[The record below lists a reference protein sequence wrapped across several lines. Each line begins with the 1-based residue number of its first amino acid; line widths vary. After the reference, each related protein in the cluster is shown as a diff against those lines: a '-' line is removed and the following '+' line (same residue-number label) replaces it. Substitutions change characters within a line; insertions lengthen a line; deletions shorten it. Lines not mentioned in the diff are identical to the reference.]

1 MIRDVWQTVQRMKL
15 YILRVE
21 ILTFGLGFSLL
32 VFAFVPVL
40 MCLLYLSVVH
50 IIAQN
55 ETKSLVA
62 ERLQAFLKRVTIN
75 ENLHPGATL
84 VVHCSLP
91 DS

>member
-21 ILTFGLGFSLL
+21 ILIFGLGFSLL

-50 IIAQN
+50 IIAQILLRN
-55 ETKSLVA
+55 EITRSRKTTGVS
-62 ERLQAFLKRVTIN
+62 
-75 ENLHPGATL
+75 
-84 VVHCSLP
+84 
-91 DS
+91 

>member
-40 MCLLYLSVVH
+40 MCLLYLSIVH
-50 IIAQN
+50 IIAQILLRN
-55 ETKSLVA
+55 EITRSRKTTGVS
-62 ERLQAFLKRVTIN
+62 
-75 ENLHPGATL
+75 
-84 VVHCSLP
+84 
-91 DS
+91 

>member
-40 MCLLYLSVVH
+40 MCLLYLSIVH
-50 IIAQN
+50 IIVQILLRN
-55 ETKSLVA
+55 EITRSRKTTGVS
-62 ERLQAFLKRVTIN
+62 
-75 ENLHPGATL
+75 
-84 VVHCSLP
+84 
-91 DS
+91 

>member
-21 ILTFGLGFSLL
+21 ILTFGLGLSLL

-50 IIAQN
+50 IAQILLRN
-55 ETKSLVA
+55 EITRSRKTTGVS
-62 ERLQAFLKRVTIN
+62 
-75 ENLHPGATL
+75 
-84 VVHCSLP
+84 
-91 DS
+91 

>member
-50 IIAQN
+50 IIAHILLRN
-55 ETKSLVA
+55 EITRSRKTTGVS
-62 ERLQAFLKRVTIN
+62 
-75 ENLHPGATL
+75 
-84 VVHCSLP
+84 
-91 DS
+91 

>member
-40 MCLLYLSVVH
+40 MCLLYLSIVH
-50 IIAQN
+50 IIAQILLRN
-55 ETKSLVA
+55 EIARSRKTTGVS
-62 ERLQAFLKRVTIN
+62 
-75 ENLHPGATL
+75 
-84 VVHCSLP
+84 
-91 DS
+91 

>member
-50 IIAQN
+50 IAQILLRN
-55 ETKSLVA
+55 EITRSRKTTGVS
-62 ERLQAFLKRVTIN
+62 
-75 ENLHPGATL
+75 
-84 VVHCSLP
+84 
-91 DS
+91 

>member
-1 MIRDVWQTVQRMKL
+1 MIRDVWQTVQRMKF

-50 IIAQN
+50 IIAHILLRN
-55 ETKSLVA
+55 EITRSRKTTGVS
-62 ERLQAFLKRVTIN
+62 
-75 ENLHPGATL
+75 
-84 VVHCSLP
+84 
-91 DS
+91 

>member
-50 IIAQN
+50 IIAQILLRN
-55 ETKSLVA
+55 EITRSRKTTGVS
-62 ERLQAFLKRVTIN
+62 
-75 ENLHPGATL
+75 
-84 VVHCSLP
+84 
-91 DS
+91 

>member
-1 MIRDVWQTVQRMKL
+1 MIRDVWQTVQRMKP

-50 IIAQN
+50 IIAHILLRN
-55 ETKSLVA
+55 EITRSRKTTGVS
-62 ERLQAFLKRVTIN
+62 
-75 ENLHPGATL
+75 
-84 VVHCSLP
+84 
-91 DS
+91 